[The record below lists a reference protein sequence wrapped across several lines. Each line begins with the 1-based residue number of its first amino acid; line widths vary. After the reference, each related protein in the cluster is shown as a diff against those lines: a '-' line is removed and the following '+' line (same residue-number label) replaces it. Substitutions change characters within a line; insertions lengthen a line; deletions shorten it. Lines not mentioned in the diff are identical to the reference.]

1 MSSVRFLLFA
11 LLPVFAGCQSLFPS
25 DEPAPAPVVRLQG
38 ELHVINNRLQFR
50 PCQEKRQF
58 ILEDSG
64 NTGLLQEAVTLLKG
78 GKDVL
83 FADLSGRMAASQ
95 VTGTDGQ
102 IELTKLYR
110 IQREGHGCDDL
121 NFKRQTLRASGHEP
135 EWRLDANSQGL
146 ILQRPGQT
154 DLVVPYLEEQLP
166 EGRFSL
172 SSEANGQQLE
182 LWVAP
187 QRCVDSMSG
196 SIQHLRAELRL
207 NGQILKGCGAYG
219 GARQEAIAL
228 PEE

>member
-1 MSSVRFLLFA
+1 MSSVRFLLLA

-64 NTGLLQEAVTLLKG
+64 NTGLLQEAVSLLNG
-78 GKDVL
+78 GKGVL
-83 FADLSGRMAASQ
+83 FVDLAGRMVASQ
-95 VTGTDGQ
+95 VAGTDGQ
-102 IELTKLYR
+102 IDLTKLYR

-135 EWRLDANSQGL
+135 DWSIDANSQGL
-146 ILQRPGQT
+146 ILQRPDQS

-172 SSEANGQQLE
+172 SSAANGQQLE
-182 LWVAP
+182 LWVTP
-187 QRCVDSMSG
+187 QRCVDNMSG
-196 SIQHLRAELRL
+196 SVQHLRAELRI
-207 NGQILKGCGAYG
+207 NGQTLKGCGAYG
-219 GARQEAIAL
+219 GARQEVIL
-228 PEE
+228 PSE

>member
-1 MSSVRFLLFA
+1 
-11 LLPVFAGCQSLFPS
+11 
-25 DEPAPAPVVRLQG
+25 VVRLQG
-38 ELHVINNRLQFR
+38 ELHVVNNRLQFR

-64 NTGLLQEAVTLLKG
+64 NTGLLQEAVTLLNG
-78 GKDVL
+78 GKGVL

-95 VTGTDGQ
+95 VAGTDGQ
-102 IELTKLYR
+102 IELTTLYR

-196 SIQHLRAELRL
+196 SVQHLRAELRL
-207 NGQILKGCGAYG
+207 NGQTLKGCGAYG

>member
-38 ELHVINNRLQFR
+38 ELHVVNNRLQFR

-95 VTGTDGQ
+95 VAGTDGQ
-102 IELTKLYR
+102 IELTTLYR
-110 IQREGHGCDDL
+110 IQREGHGC
-121 NFKRQTLRASGHEP
+121 
-135 EWRLDANSQGL
+135 
-146 ILQRPGQT
+146 
-154 DLVVPYLEEQLP
+154 
-166 EGRFSL
+166 
-172 SSEANGQQLE
+172 
-182 LWVAP
+182 
-187 QRCVDSMSG
+187 
-196 SIQHLRAELRL
+196 
-207 NGQILKGCGAYG
+207 
-219 GARQEAIAL
+219 
-228 PEE
+228 